1 MSYNTAATTDII
13 DYYRVLN
20 LQPEWDL
27 KKLGKAILDALKES
41 QGRVNAAKGDKKE
54 QLERRI
60 TWIRSAR
67 KIFANLESKAKYD
80 QELADYKR
88 TATPEQQAAA
98 AGILTLPE
106 LWALIDAGRYLDAVE
121 AGKRLVNHEPEN
133 DRAWEVYGYASYR
146 WNDINTAIYAAEQ
159 AIRCNPRNA
168 EYYSDA
174 GGYLA
179 AAERW
184 EDAGIQI
191 NRAIQLEPTNV
202 NYKLVLSEIY
212 IRHEVWGEAE
222 ALLKGILSQ
231 EPSNQTA
238 KSFMGIVFNDRA
250 VAKLPQVNEL
260 IVQGK
265 KKEARQLL
273 KEVRSEFEQAQNL
286 VDDDPDLRE
295 LLDSNS
301 ILVRR
306 ALGVNSYQRIFGLL
320 LDGVLITPGL
330 IMMLMNKPE
339 MSIAGFIFTVLYLGY
354 SWVYL
359 AATNNGQDLTK
370 RILGMQIVN
379 DEENSLPTIGQLTFR
394 SVLKPITLGV
404 IVIAIS
410 CIIFA
415 SILPSM
421 FSDNGFQ
428 VVGAIIG
435 LALFLT
441 FGIFKLLWD
450 LLFITDKDF
459 APTGIG
465 FFLFLH
471 DKFTKTTVACSQKNS
486 IMNFSTYKWY
496 GNGNKKIILSI
507 LAGAMV
513 LILSLVGM
521 SLWRGAGQNLSQG
534 IINPSSTPPVV
545 DSNQQQQ
552 TTLPSNSDTAN
563 SNSSVQ
569 QSSPL
574 NAPSSTPQVNNP
586 SPSVQQSSI
595 PPTEMISNYYRNLKS
610 YNHQAAW
617 GFLPER
623 MQNDLSLHPKG
634 YQSFTEWYSSIESI
648 DINNISLQSDDG
660 QNAIVNVS
668 SSYTMKSNKRLLKVN
683 LSYFLTKETNNEWK
697 ISKIKKK

>member
-1 MSYNTAATTDII
+1 MTYNTASTIDII
-13 DYYRVLN
+13 DYYHVLN
-20 LQPEWDL
+20 LQPQWDL
-27 KKLGKAILDALKES
+27 DKLRKALLAALKES

-54 QLERRI
+54 QLERRMG
-60 TWIRSAR
+60 WISSAR
-67 KIFANLESKAKYD
+67 KIFTDLESKAKYD
-80 QELADYKR
+80 QELAEYKR
-88 TATPEQQAAA
+88 TATPEQQASA
-98 AGILTLPE
+98 AGILTLAE
-106 LWALIDAGRYLDAVE
+106 LWALIDTGRYLDAVE

-159 AIRCNPRNA
+159 AIRCNPNNA

-184 EDAGIQI
+184 GDAVIQI
-191 NRAIQLEPTNV
+191 HRAIQLEPSNV

-222 ALLKGILSQ
+222 ALLQGVLSQ

-286 VDDDPDLRE
+286 VDNDPDLRE

-320 LDGVLITPGL
+320 LDGLLITPGI
-330 IMMLMNKPE
+330 IMMSMNKPE
-339 MSIAGFIFTVLYLGY
+339 MSIAGFIFTVLLLGY

-359 AATNNGQDLTK
+359 AANNNGQDLTK

-379 DEENSLPTIGQLTFR
+379 DEKNSIPGIGKLTFR
-394 SVLKPITLGV
+394 AFLKPITLLA
-404 IVIAIS
+404 IIAAIS
-410 CIIFA
+410 CIVFA

-421 FSDNGFQ
+421 FSDNGFEI
-428 VVGAIIG
+428 VGAVIG
-435 LALFLT
+435 LALFFT
-441 FGIFKLLWD
+441 FGIFRLLWD

-496 GNGNKKIILSI
+496 GSGDKKIILSI
-507 LAGAMV
+507 LAGTMV

-521 SLWRGAGQNLSQG
+521 LLWRGAGQNSSQE
-534 IINPSSTPPVV
+534 IINSSSTPSVV
-545 DSNQQQQ
+545 DSNQQQ
-552 TTLPSNSDTAN
+552 TSIPSNSDTT
-563 SNSSVQ
+563 NSSSLVQ
-569 QSSPL
+569 Q
-574 NAPSSTPQVNNP
+574 PSSNPQVNNP
-586 SPSVQQSSI
+586 SPSVQQPSI
-595 PPTEMISNYYRNLKS
+595 PPTEMISNYYQNLKS

-617 GFLPER
+617 SFLPER

-634 YQSFTEWYSSIESI
+634 YQSFTDWYSSIENI
-648 DINNISLQSDDG
+648 DINDISLQSDDG

-668 SSYTMKSNKRLLKVN
+668 SKYIMKSNKKALKVN
-683 LSYFLTKETNNEWK
+683 LSYFLTKEANNEWK
-697 ISKIKKK
+697 ISKIKRN